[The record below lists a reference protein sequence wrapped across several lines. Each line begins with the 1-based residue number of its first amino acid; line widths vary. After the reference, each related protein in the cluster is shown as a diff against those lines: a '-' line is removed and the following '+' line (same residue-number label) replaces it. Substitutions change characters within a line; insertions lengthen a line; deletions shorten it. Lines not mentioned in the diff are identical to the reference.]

1 MTKEERENWIELRP
15 PGAARPLLIP
25 MASNPIYHVV
35 TGKEVGW
42 LTPKEIVVGSD
53 GSQNCPAALLH
64 LGMWR
69 KMVNEELDRFESKIP
84 ELPGLLVRP
93 EMLAKKPLMSD
104 HFRMKVSEMVSLL
117 VTRHFVRVCW
127 LDMDEDK
134 RWGPV
139 VEPVATLGEL
149 ADRLRELAPLD
160 FDDFWQRWQLPALYI
175 THDVI
180 E

>member
-1 MTKEERENWIELRP
+1 MTKEERENWLELRP

-42 LTPKEIVVGSD
+42 LTPKQTVVGSD
-53 GSQNCPAALLH
+53 GSPNCHAALLH

-69 KMVNEELDRFESKIP
+69 KMANEELDKFESKIP

-93 EMLAKKPLMSD
+93 EMLVKKPLMPD
-104 HFRMKVSEMVSLL
+104 HFRMKVSETVSVL

-127 LDMDEDK
+127 FEAPKMPKVDL
-134 RWGPV
+134 
-139 VEPVATLGEL
+139 VATLGEL
-149 ADRLRELAPLD
+149 AERLREIAPAS